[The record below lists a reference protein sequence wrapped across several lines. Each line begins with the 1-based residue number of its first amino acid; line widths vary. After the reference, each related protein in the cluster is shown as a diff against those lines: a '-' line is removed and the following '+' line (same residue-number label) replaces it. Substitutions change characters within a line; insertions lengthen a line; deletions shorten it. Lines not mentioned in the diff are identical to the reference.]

1 MKQKTI
7 QLDKELEMI
16 AQNDEKAFEPLQE
29 VKLLLAGDHQQD
41 VNLMRSLAGNSK
53 LIQQEK
59 IVGAQ
64 LELERFNSQYG
75 KTFTIDQIKALAVKY
90 HLRFLHSTKF
100 KGDMDIQVISKV
112 KEFAKEHEVS
122 CLDEHSLGTKF
133 FIMAPAESFHM
144 TTRSLKSVRAQE
156 KEEARRKL
164 MLERDPILFYKID
177 QKHYRMIHKWGRDLT
192 ASRATMGWYWKNF
205 KNYSKANRIAVGIL
219 FVLSAIL
226 MNVKLSTL
234 SETETFQKYFNS
246 GLVFSF
252 ANLLLLLVMG
262 LVLAF
267 RLGRVQK
274 EGEPREALFGETNW
288 DQSELILM

>member
-16 AQNDEKAFEPLQE
+16 AHQDEKAFEPLQE

-41 VNLMRSLAGNSK
+41 VGLMRSLAGSSK

-64 LELERFNSQYG
+64 LELEKFNKQYG
-75 KTFTIDQIKALAVKY
+75 KTFTLEQIKTLAMKY
-90 HLRFLHSTKF
+90 NLRFLRSTRF

-144 TTRSLKSVRAQE
+144 ETRSLKSVRAQE

-164 MLERDPILFYKID
+164 MMERDPILFYKID
-177 QKHYRMIHKWGRDLT
+177 EKHYRMIHKWGRDLT
-192 ASRATMGWYWKNF
+192 ATRAIAGWYWKNF
-205 KNYSKANRIAVGIL
+205 KNYAKVNKIAVAIL
-219 FVLSAIL
+219 FVLAAVV
-226 MNVKLSTL
+226 MNVQLSSVT
-234 SETETFQKYFNS
+234 ETETFQKYFNG
-246 GLVFSF
+246 GLVYAFT
-252 ANLLLLLVMG
+252 NLLLLLVTG
-262 LVLAF
+262 IVLAF

-274 EGEPREALFGETNW
+274 DGEPREALFGETNW
-288 DQSELILM
+288 DKTELLLM